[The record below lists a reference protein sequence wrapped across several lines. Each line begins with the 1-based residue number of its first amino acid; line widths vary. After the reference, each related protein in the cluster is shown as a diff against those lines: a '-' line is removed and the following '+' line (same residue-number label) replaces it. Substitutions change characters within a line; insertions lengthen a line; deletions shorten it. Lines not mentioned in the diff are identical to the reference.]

1 MTTKNKKRARLALT
15 ELEAEMEVLQVED
28 LRTFKGGNPN
38 YDYDCFWRSLV
49 YLKFGQLEDDVA
61 VNQLAEYFAR
71 DFFMYCND
79 WTCDQA
85 DEYLKQHG
93 SGMTVQ
99 NIIEFMKY
107 SRDKGGLPFSGG
119 YSNYMGYFSPQDMP
133 SAYNYTGYGHVVVMK
148 ERNEEGATIV
158 DPANKYRHI
167 EISNEEANK
176 LKFISY

>member
-49 YLKFGQLEDDVA
+49 YLKFGQLEGDVA
-61 VNQLAEYFAR
+61 NQLAEYFAR
-71 DFFMYCND
+71 EFFMYCNN

-85 DEYLKQHG
+85 DEYLKQYG
-93 SGMTVQ
+93 SSMSYQ
-99 NIIEFMKY
+99 NMVEFMKY
-107 SRDKGGLPFSGG
+107 SRNKGEVPFSGG
-119 YSNYMGYFSPQDMP
+119 HYYMGYFSSGDMP
-133 SAYNYTGYGHVVVMK
+133 SAYNYTGYGHVVVVK
-148 ERNEEGATIV
+148 ERNEKGVTIV
-158 DPANKYRHI
+158 DPANENI
-167 EISNEEANK
+167 EIQISNEEAKK